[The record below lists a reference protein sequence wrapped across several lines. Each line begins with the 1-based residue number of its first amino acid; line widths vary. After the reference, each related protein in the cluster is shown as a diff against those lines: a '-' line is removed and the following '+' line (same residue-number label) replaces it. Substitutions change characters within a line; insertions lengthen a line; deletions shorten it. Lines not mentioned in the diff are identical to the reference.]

1 MASSTHASTPLRSR
15 AVELLKSFFAADD
28 ERSRRAVLNAAFDG
42 CSPNPA
48 QDLNASGPLATFAA
62 DAVDKLLSYGAVGR
76 GKHALAV
83 LIEHLA
89 GVRGRQTNPDYADLP
104 AILNQDYALPTRAE
118 QRVYLSRLIDDVEE
132 KARIYS
138 PLAGVLTK
146 QRDPAAAPLAGLLPD
161 DIQQVLL
168 RYQPRAAEKTAPLPL
183 PARDYD
189 DILSAFA
196 QIKHAALLGGPGSGK
211 STTLRRL
218 AVDLAQ
224 RAVAEGNT
232 PLPVLAPL
240 GDWIGDEPLI
250 EFLARHCSEIGWAIE
265 VLAAQGKL
273 ILLLDGLNEMPT
285 AKRGAKSSEIKAT
298 CNKFKKL
305 HAQNAIFA
313 SCRREDYVGDLD
325 LGLETLTLEPL
336 SSQRIQ
342 KALKQWVALG
352 NEPPETAAR
361 IFWQLAGDERLEGV
375 YFRWLEKRFDE
386 ERFWQG
392 EERSDDRIWRELGW
406 DDWALWRHHLSN
418 PRSLLKLASNPFM
431 LAMLFSVWL
440 QRRQLPQNRGD
451 LFRRFVDTLLI
462 RERLYGTADGDRLL
476 KGLAELAW
484 RMQRERIARREAES
498 AEDFSVLTVVSLEAT
513 LDCLGSDFLLKKALD
528 GTLLEGVEQFRFR
541 HQLLQEYFTA
551 RALLAERSSLSASE
565 LWPLQRWWERSGWE
579 ESVVLLAGFFEE
591 DCGEVIRWV
600 GEAQPEVA
608 AQCIE
613 QSGAEVANKD
623 ALLHEFQSA
632 WLPRLTD
639 IQLEPS
645 PEARAA
651 VGRALAR
658 LNLDNRHGV
667 SVRQADS
674 LPDIDWVQIEGGKF
688 IYQQGERRMLE
699 TFRIARYPITNS
711 QWQAFLN
718 ASDGYANDR
727 WWEGLTNP
735 DRQPEKS
742 TWIESNHPVT
752 DVSWFEAVAFCRWL
766 TAKLGLPVR
775 LPTEWE
781 WERAARGRNGRE
793 YPWEGGYR
801 EGFANVDE
809 TGLNAGPHYLGRTS
823 PVGMYPQGCSED
835 GVYDLAG
842 NVWEWC
848 LNEYSKPNRCQ
859 VEGESARVL
868 RGGSWLYNRGLARS
882 EFRLNLQP
890 HSRNNNCGFRVVVSS
905 PIQERWLRKR

>member
-1 MASSTHASTPLRSR
+1 
-15 AVELLKSFFAADD
+15 
-28 ERSRRAVLNAAFDG
+28 
-42 CSPNPA
+42 
-48 QDLNASGPLATFAA
+48 
-62 DAVDKLLSYGAVGR
+62 
-76 GKHALAV
+76 
-83 LIEHLA
+83 
-89 GVRGRQTNPDYADLP
+89 
-104 AILNQDYALPTRAE
+104 
-118 QRVYLSRLIDDVEE
+118 
-132 KARIYS
+132 
-138 PLAGVLTK
+138 
-146 QRDPAAAPLAGLLPD
+146 
-161 DIQQVLL
+161 
-168 RYQPRAAEKTAPLPL
+168 
-183 PARDYD
+183 
-189 DILSAFA
+189 
-196 QIKHAALLGGPGSGK
+196 
-211 STTLRRL
+211 
-218 AVDLAQ
+218 
-224 RAVAEGNT
+224 
-232 PLPVLAPL
+232 
-240 GDWIGDEPLI
+240 
-250 EFLARHCSEIGWAIE
+250 
-265 VLAAQGKL
+265 
-273 ILLLDGLNEMPT
+273 
-285 AKRGAKSSEIKAT
+285 
-298 CNKFKKL
+298 
-305 HAQNAIFA
+305 
-313 SCRREDYVGDLD
+313 
-325 LGLETLTLEPL
+325 
-336 SSQRIQ
+336 
-342 KALKQWVALG
+342 
-352 NEPPETAAR
+352 
-361 IFWQLAGDERLEGV
+361 
-375 YFRWLEKRFDE
+375 
-386 ERFWQG
+386 
-392 EERSDDRIWRELGW
+392 
-406 DDWALWRHHLSN
+406 
-418 PRSLLKLASNPFM
+418 M

-528 GTLLEGVEQFRFR
+528 ATLLEGVEQLRFR

-613 QSGAEVANKD
+613 QSGAEIANKD

-651 VGRALAR
+651 IGRALAR
-658 LNLDNRHGV
+658 LNLDHRKGV
-667 SVRQADS
+667 SVGRADGV
-674 LPDIDWVQIEGGKF
+674 PDVDWVEIEGGEF
-688 IYQQGERRMLE
+688 IYQQGERRTLE
-699 TFRIARYPITNS
+699 TFRMARYPVTNG
-711 QWQAFLN
+711 QWQAFLH
-718 ASDGYANDR
+718 AGDGYANDR

-766 TAKLGLPVR
+766 TEKLGLPVR

-801 EGFANVDE
+801 KGFANIDE
-809 TGLNAGPHYLGRTS
+809 TERSAGPHYLKRTS
-823 PVGMYPQGCSED
+823 PVGMYPQGRSEH
-835 GVYDLAG
+835 GVCDLAG

-848 LNEYSKPNRCQ
+848 LNEYSEPNRCQ

-868 RGGSWLYNRGLARS
+868 RGGSWFSAQDGARA
-882 EFRLNLQP
+882 EYRYVNLP
-890 HSRNNNCGFRVVVSS
+890 DDRNLISGFRVVVSS
-905 PIQERWLRKR
+905 PIEKRWRRKR

>member
-1 MASSTHASTPLRSR
+1 
-15 AVELLKSFFAADD
+15 
-28 ERSRRAVLNAAFDG
+28 
-42 CSPNPA
+42 
-48 QDLNASGPLATFAA
+48 
-62 DAVDKLLSYGAVGR
+62 
-76 GKHALAV
+76 
-83 LIEHLA
+83 
-89 GVRGRQTNPDYADLP
+89 
-104 AILNQDYALPTRAE
+104 
-118 QRVYLSRLIDDVEE
+118 
-132 KARIYS
+132 
-138 PLAGVLTK
+138 
-146 QRDPAAAPLAGLLPD
+146 
-161 DIQQVLL
+161 
-168 RYQPRAAEKTAPLPL
+168 
-183 PARDYD
+183 
-189 DILSAFA
+189 
-196 QIKHAALLGGPGSGK
+196 
-211 STTLRRL
+211 
-218 AVDLAQ
+218 
-224 RAVAEGNT
+224 
-232 PLPVLAPL
+232 
-240 GDWIGDEPLI
+240 
-250 EFLARHCSEIGWAIE
+250 
-265 VLAAQGKL
+265 
-273 ILLLDGLNEMPT
+273 
-285 AKRGAKSSEIKAT
+285 
-298 CNKFKKL
+298 
-305 HAQNAIFA
+305 
-313 SCRREDYVGDLD
+313 
-325 LGLETLTLEPL
+325 
-336 SSQRIQ
+336 
-342 KALKQWVALG
+342 
-352 NEPPETAAR
+352 
-361 IFWQLAGDERLEGV
+361 
-375 YFRWLEKRFDE
+375 
-386 ERFWQG
+386 
-392 EERSDDRIWRELGW
+392 
-406 DDWALWRHHLSN
+406 
-418 PRSLLKLASNPFM
+418 M

-752 DVSWFEAVAFCRWL
+752 DVSSHSVGKRTGRPSFA
-766 TAKLGLPVR
+766 GLR
-775 LPTEWE
+775 
-781 WERAARGRNGRE
+781 R
-793 YPWEGGYR
+793 
-801 EGFANVDE
+801 
-809 TGLNAGPHYLGRTS
+809 
-823 PVGMYPQGCSED
+823 
-835 GVYDLAG
+835 
-842 NVWEWC
+842 
-848 LNEYSKPNRCQ
+848 
-859 VEGESARVL
+859 
-868 RGGSWLYNRGLARS
+868 
-882 EFRLNLQP
+882 
-890 HSRNNNCGFRVVVSS
+890 
-905 PIQERWLRKR
+905 